1 MARLVVRAWQEVRRG
16 ENLDIYLTT
25 TAAIVLAVLNLV
37 GVAPTD
43 KLIPVLLAVL
53 GILAVSNLV
62 NRDRLDRLLHVGLDQ
77 SGDRLLA
84 ERPTSYERDLR
95 SARELML
102 VGVGLV
108 RTVRTYYS
116 EFERAAT
123 NGDDVHIL
131 LVDPRS
137 EATRYT
143 ESRVYGRADV
153 DRNRRE
159 IVGTLQDLAHLRSRG
174 ADRLKVRTIDHV
186 PSFGATAVN
195 ASAADGVLYIEYY
208 PYRTRDEARPVLA
221 LRPRDGYWYDFYKQQ
236 LELLWDAGTEWT
248 PEQPASEVVNTG
260 SSETQHHTVS

>member
-1 MARLVVRAWQEVRRG
+1 MGKRAVRAWQEVRRG

-25 TAAIVLAVLNLV
+25 AAAIVLAVLNLI
-37 GVAPTD
+37 GVTPTD

-77 SGDRLLA
+77 SGDRLLVQ
-84 ERPTSYERDLR
+84 RPTSYERDLHA
-95 SARELML
+95 ARELML

-116 EFERAAT
+116 EFERAAS
-123 NGDDVHIL
+123 GGHDVRIL

-137 EATRYT
+137 EAARYT

-159 IVGTLQDLAHLRSRG
+159 ISGTLQDLAHLRARG
-174 ADRLKVRTIDHV
+174 ANRLQVRTVDHV

-195 ASAADGVLYIEYY
+195 ASAADGILYIEYY

-236 LELLWDAGTEWT
+236 LQLLWDTGTDWT
-248 PEQPASEVVNTG
+248 PELPAFDALKAP
-260 SSETQHHTVS
+260 SSKLQR